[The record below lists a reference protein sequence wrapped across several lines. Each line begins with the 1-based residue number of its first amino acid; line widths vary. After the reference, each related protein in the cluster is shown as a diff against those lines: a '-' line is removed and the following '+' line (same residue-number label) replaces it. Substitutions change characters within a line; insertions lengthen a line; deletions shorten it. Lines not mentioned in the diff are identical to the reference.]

1 VRSFHHN
8 TVAALAQILAA
19 AGLDHPAQ
27 LRPQHLVRRI
37 SQTRVQ
43 QFSDVH
49 TFLEPDE
56 LLAGTVHRFYGSA
69 WKLARAE
76 SFAPA
81 T

>member
-1 VRSFHHN
+1 
-8 TVAALAQILAA
+8 LAQILAA

-43 QFSDVH
+43 QFSEVH
-49 TFLEPDE
+49 TFLQADE
-56 LLAGTVHRFYGSA
+56 LLRGTAHRFYANA
-69 WKLARAE
+69 WQLARAE

-81 T
+81 A